1 MFLRLSLIEAEIE
14 MENAQM
20 SSILNQ
26 IEIKTIGMIRCF
38 SFNDKRLAYCDHFTR
53 NRKDKRNHL
62 NIQLQ
67 IQSKHMIL

>member
-1 MFLRLSLIEAEIE
+1 
-14 MENAQM
+14 
-20 SSILNQ
+20 
-26 IEIKTIGMIRCF
+26 MIRCF